1 MSHHQSASPPRGRTR
16 PPPPV
21 PSPRAGR
28 SHHRRGP
35 QAGYLVLNDDS
46 TSHLARMFAPDSRGH
61 SCKPSARA
69 PRFCGSFGPGRAAR
83 MRSWAT
89 LHRRRARSG
98 GRRPPLQPPAPPRP
112 SSPAP
117 STAVRLTPALPSP
130 ARPGPAPTAG
140 EWESR
145 GTASATSSLDPR
157 ERPSAG
163 RRSGKGAT
171 PRGRRGSA
179 RDAIQK
185 SRPDFRAAGPPLQGQ
200 GSRSRRR
207 ETEAT
212 RWLCARPPVPRS
224 EPRRVDRC
232 QSRTLQL
239 TRW

>member
-117 STAVRLTPALPSP
+117 STAVRLTPPFRVQPAPGRHPPQGSGSHAGPRRQRAALTLANAPP
-130 ARPGPAPTAG
+130 PGVAPGRAQRRGADAVRPGTQSRSPAPTSGPRARP
-140 EWESR
+140 SR
-145 GTASATSSLDPR
+145 ARVAALGGGRPRRLGGSALDPPYR
-157 ERPSAG
+157 VRSPSVLTAV
-163 RRSGKGAT
+163 R
-171 PRGRRGSA
+171 
-179 RDAIQK
+179 
-185 SRPDFRAAGPPLQGQ
+185 AGP
-200 GSRSRRR
+200 
-207 ETEAT
+207 
-212 RWLCARPPVPRS
+212 CN
-224 EPRRVDRC
+224 
-232 QSRTLQL
+232 
-239 TRW
+239 